1 MSSRWTEQ
9 LAQDRSA
16 FAEHQSGK
24 GARLITEAPNTGLVD
39 MDPTKPDVLGSV
51 ERTGADFQQRLLQN
65 PMDHLNKSPRDFAN
79 NCRTLYTQYGA
90 NFEFS
95 VLLLVDDP
103 LHFDARTSLR
113 VEQSQKQ
120 ARQYFGK
127 ARPIRIERDNQA
139 LYTLQIQVVGARVSD
154 LIKDDLAGMSL
165 AASVS
170 SRGLVRGRAQA
181 GLAGKCEGSQISGMS
196 DMSHLTPV
204 LTVADEISSG
214 ENRGILTLVSSA
226 TGKTPQTI
234 AELAHTHGLE
244 KKVAGAVGQTM
255 MQKSTTLNPIAESS
269 TGEDIFVV
277 HPHLTDQV
285 VIIPLWDELSE
296 QGQQREPK
304 QVAEA
309 ALASIALGV
318 LATFGVEGVNQIST
332 QIVASSNRGNNVPL
346 TSMREINR
354 S

>member
-1 MSSRWTEQ
+1 MPSRWTEQ
-9 LAQDRSA
+9 LAQSRSA
-16 FAEHQSGK
+16 SAERQSGK
-24 GARLITEAPNTGLVD
+24 GARLITEAANTGLVD
-39 MDPTKPDVLGSV
+39 IDPTKPDVLGSV
-51 ERTGADFQQRLLQN
+51 QRTGADFQQRLLQN
-65 PMDHLNKSPRDFAN
+65 PMDHLNKNPQEFAT
-79 NCRTLYTQYGA
+79 NCRKLYTQYGA

-103 LHFDARTSLR
+103 LHFDARRSLR

-127 ARPIRIERDNQA
+127 AKPIRIDRDNQS

-170 SRGLVRGRAQA
+170 SRELVRGKARS
-181 GLAGKCEGSQISGMS
+181 GLGGECEGSQISGMS

-214 ENRGILTLVSSA
+214 ENRGILTVVSSA
-226 TGKTPQTI
+226 TGRTPQTI

-244 KKVAGAVGQTM
+244 KKVAGSVGQIL
-255 MQKSTTLNPIAESS
+255 MQKSTTLNPLTESS

-285 VIIPLWDELSE
+285 IIIPLWDELSE
-296 QGQQREPK
+296 QGQQRESK
-304 QVAEA
+304 QTAEA
-309 ALASIALGV
+309 TLASIALGV

-332 QIVASSNRGNNVPL
+332 QIVESSNRGNNVPL
-346 TSMREINR
+346 RSMSGIHRL
-354 S
+354 

>member
-1 MSSRWTEQ
+1 MSRWTEQ
-9 LAQDRSA
+9 LAEGRSA
-16 FAEHQSGK
+16 TVERQSGK
-24 GARLITEAPNTGLVD
+24 GAHLITEAPNTGLVD

-51 ERTGADFQQRLLQN
+51 ERTGIDFQQRLLQN
-65 PMDHLNKSPRDFAN
+65 PMDHLNKNPQEFAT
-79 NCRTLYTQYGA
+79 NCRTLYTEYGA
-90 NFEFS
+90 GFEFS

-103 LHFDARTSLR
+103 LHFDARRSLR

-127 ARPIRIERDNQA
+127 ARPIKIDRDNRS

-154 LIKDDLAGMSL
+154 LIKDDLTGVSL
-165 AASVS
+165 AASVA
-170 SRGLVRGRAQA
+170 SREVVRGKARN
-181 GLAGKCEGSQISGMS
+181 GLGGECEGSQIAGMS

-214 ENRGILTLVSSA
+214 ENRGILSVVSSA
-226 TGKTPQTI
+226 TGRTPQTI

-244 KKVAGAVGQTM
+244 KKVAGSVGQTL
-255 MQKSTTLNPIAESS
+255 MQKSTTLNPLTESS
-269 TGEDIFVV
+269 SGEDTFVV

-285 VIIPLWDELSE
+285 IIIPLWDELRGQSE
-296 QGQQREPK
+296 QAGSVQK
-304 QVAEA
+304 AEA
-309 ALASIALGV
+309 TLASLALGV

-332 QIVASSNRGNNVPL
+332 QIVESSNRGNNVPL
-346 TSMREINR
+346 RNMRDIHR